1 MWTAVTQAFENADVI
16 RLFVAC
22 ADDYCSVFE
31 RCIFKRKRVSVDG
44 ENAAKTI
51 VWTDA
56 FLVKTE
62 RFENGA
68 KRKRISVDRA

>member
-1 MWTAVTQAFENADVI
+1 M
-16 RLFVAC
+16 
-22 ADDYCSVFE
+22 
-31 RCIFKRKRVSVDG
+31 DG

-68 KRKRISVDRA
+68 KRKRISVDGASQSTVNRSSNNMI